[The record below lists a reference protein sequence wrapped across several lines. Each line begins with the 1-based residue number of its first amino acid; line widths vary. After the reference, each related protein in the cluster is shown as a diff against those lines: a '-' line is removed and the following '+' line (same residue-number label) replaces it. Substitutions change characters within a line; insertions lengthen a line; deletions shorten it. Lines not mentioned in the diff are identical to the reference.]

1 MRCASQ
7 LRLVMG
13 NENEGIEA
21 SKMAAALWHKLR

>member
-13 NENEGIEA
+13 NENEGEA